1 MQLGICRRLFG
12 ETGWNCIVEKG
23 QFSYTMG
30 EGDEQASFGS
40 SVFMLAHIRGCL
52 AARLPGLVDRH
63 EAREFLP
70 AFNSRVLDDRVLVF
84 GNVGIALYGLLSE
97 TAANL
102 GTPFCQ
108 YLCVRG
114 CTVA

>member
-1 MQLGICRRLFG
+1 MQLGVCRRLFG
-12 ETGWNCIVEKG
+12 GTGWNCIAETPLLG
-23 QFSYTMG
+23 YTIG
-30 EGDEQASFGS
+30 EGDEQASMWS
-40 SVFMLAHIRGCL
+40 SALLLAHIRGCL

-70 AFNSRVLDDRVLVF
+70 AFNSRVLDDRTLVF

-102 GTPFCQ
+102 GAPFC
-108 YLCVRG
+108 
-114 CTVA
+114 